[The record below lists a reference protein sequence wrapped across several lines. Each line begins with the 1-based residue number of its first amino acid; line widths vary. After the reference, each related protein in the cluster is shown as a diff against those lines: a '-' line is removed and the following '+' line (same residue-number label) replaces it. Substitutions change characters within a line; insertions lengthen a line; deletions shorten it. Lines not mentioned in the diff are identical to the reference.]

1 MPAVLPAAVL
11 LTGAVLLLLL
21 LLLPLLPVDVLPPL
35 WLLLLQP
42 LARAT
47 GVHALLQMGRPL
59 LTQLRTAGL
68 VVGSAGNCT
77 GSQGTLDLH
86 CGRLLLGF
94 DLVATVK
101 GLEWLC

>member
-11 LTGAVLLLLL
+11 LTGAVLLLL

-68 VVGSAGNCT
+68 VVRSAGNCT
-77 GSQGTLDLH
+77 GQGTLDLH